1 MSSVL
6 PTGVLASIAVEITTV
21 TQTGVDEIT
30 VALSDI
36 SDDVNVSSIPS
47 ATNAEGTESD
57 AHNSVTA
64 TDVQTALEQLADQH
78 WVQSSTPSGSNLAE
92 GDLWYNTSTD
102 QLKCY
107 IQVSGGYEWR
117 ALAASGYAVDVAD
130 SLMSYIDGGTF

>member
-6 PTGVLASIAVEITTV
+6 PTGVLASIAIEITTI
-21 TQTGVDEIT
+21 TETGVDEIT

-36 SDDVNVSSIPS
+36 SDDVNVSSIPA

-78 WVQSSTPSGSNLAE
+78 WVQSSTPSGTNLAE